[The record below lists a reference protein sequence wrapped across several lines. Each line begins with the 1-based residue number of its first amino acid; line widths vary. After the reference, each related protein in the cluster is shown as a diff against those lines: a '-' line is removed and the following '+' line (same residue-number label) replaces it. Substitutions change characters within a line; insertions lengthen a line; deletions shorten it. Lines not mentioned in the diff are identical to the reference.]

1 MNQSSTSGPR
11 GAAPQTT
18 NRKFI
23 IGGGVI
29 AVAVIG
35 LVVWAMNRPGATAFY
50 LTTTE
55 LVENGTPNTGEDYR
69 VNGNVVP
76 GTVERDGLVTRF
88 AITDGTTEMVIRTGA
103 PLPDAFRDDAE
114 TEVVAQGSFDGNT
127 FNASQVLAKCPSKFK
142 AKA

>member
-1 MNQSSTSGPR
+1 MNQSPESGPA
-11 GAAPQTT
+11 AAPPQVA

-23 IGGGVI
+23 VGG
-29 AVAVIG
+29 AVIVLAIVG

-55 LVENGTPNTGEDYR
+55 LAADGAPNAAHEYR

-76 GTVERDGLVTRF
+76 GTVQRNGLVTRF
-88 AITDGTTEMVIRTGA
+88 AITDGKTEMVIRTGS

-114 TEVVAQGSFDGNT
+114 TEVVAQGSFDGHT
-127 FNASQVLAKCPSKFK
+127 FIASQVLAKCPSKFK